1 MRYACPAC
9 HHLQD
14 HGGQCDQCGVDFGKY
29 AAMLLLQAQT
39 QAQQERKDL
48 QKRNSIIK
56 HIVLVPITGGL
67 SLLGF
72 LRFLKRRD

>member
-1 MRYACPAC
+1 
-9 HHLQD
+9 
-14 HGGQCDQCGVDFGKY
+14 
-29 AAMLLLQAQT
+29 MLLLQAQT